1 MKFTTHALNPALARP
16 RSLATRPLYTIQS
29 RKVVFAIAAG
39 KRDKRAEKN
48 PLPLDIPKRKKVLL
62 ITNYAIG

>member
-1 MKFTTHALNPALARP
+1 
-16 RSLATRPLYTIQS
+16 
-29 RKVVFAIAAG
+29 VFAIAAG